1 MSTESFDRAQQLL
14 TSGDYASAKSEYEN
28 LIDSESNNSAAWY
41 GLGVVNHTLGDI
53 EASIVAF
60 ERAFLINRF
69 HAPTAANLAFLF
81 SQRDSSLAAKYA
93 TAAVALGLNNDELHA
108 LASPQDILTD
118 VNEQEPPVIIAEAIS
133 SEPESLNL
141 FDEVTEL
148 IENSEF
154 QSAMEKISPALEG
167 DYSGNPM
174 MWYYCGLCLHELNLN
189 DDAIQ
194 SLN

>member
-28 LIDSESNNSAAWY
+28 LIDSESNNPAAWY

-81 SQRDSSLAAKYA
+81 SQRDSSLASKYA
-93 TAAVALGLNNDELHA
+93 TAAVALG
-108 LASPQDILTD
+108 
-118 VNEQEPPVIIAEAIS
+118 
-133 SEPESLNL
+133 
-141 FDEVTEL
+141 
-148 IENSEF
+148 
-154 QSAMEKISPALEG
+154 
-167 DYSGNPM
+167 
-174 MWYYCGLCLHELNLN
+174 
-189 DDAIQ
+189 
-194 SLN
+194 